1 MFILYL
7 FFVDKPINQYST
19 HNIVSGN
26 ILKASNIWLCSF
38 SDADIDQAVALLMAL
53 EENEV
58 EVVHGVEE
66 NHTEF
71 RGLDQKAEQ
80 EGIPYQLFTAL

>member
-1 MFILYL
+1 MF
-7 FFVDKPINQYST
+7 
-19 HNIVSGN
+19 
-26 ILKASNIWLCSF
+26 F

-71 RGLDQKAEQ
+71 ERSSQKQ
-80 EGIPYQLFTAL
+80 NKKVYHINYLLLCNKI

>member
-1 MFILYL
+1 
-7 FFVDKPINQYST
+7 
-19 HNIVSGN
+19 
-26 ILKASNIWLCSF
+26 
-38 SDADIDQAVALLMAL
+38 MAL